1 MIMWLTNNVIN
12 GAKDEKNPKS
22 LIDAQVFFEDP
33 SGSARKCCS
42 IRGDGSSGFPCHS
55 VSGW

>member
-12 GAKDEKNPKS
+12 GAKTQNERKNPKS

-33 SGSARKCCS
+33 SGSAS
-42 IRGDGSSGFPCHS
+42 Q
-55 VSGW
+55 